1 MVVEVRKIHCTNYSY
16 IWVNCYYIMN
26 IDLQRTSVLYVM
38 SQEKKTQCNVN
49 KTLLKQIFIHNVGC
63 LTVKISMIAGDLQL
77 MFC

>member
-1 MVVEVRKIHCTNYSY
+1 
-16 IWVNCYYIMN
+16 
-26 IDLQRTSVLYVM
+26 M
-38 SQEKKTQCNVN
+38 SQEKKTKLN

>member
-1 MVVEVRKIHCTNYSY
+1 
-16 IWVNCYYIMN
+16 MN